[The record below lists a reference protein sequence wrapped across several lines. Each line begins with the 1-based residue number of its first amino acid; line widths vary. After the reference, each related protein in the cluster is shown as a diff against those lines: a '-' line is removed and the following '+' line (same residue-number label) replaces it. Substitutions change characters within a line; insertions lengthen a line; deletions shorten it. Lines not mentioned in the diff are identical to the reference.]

1 MYEFQFDDDDYEM
14 YDVIYAENP
23 IKILVD
29 EEFDRDWSPSGRRPY
44 YQMRGKRISEQQ
56 AFEIICRTDR
66 MFSHYALNFENSICS
81 LNFHNDWFLGDYF
94 SRYGWVHPNGII
106 GTNGITLKYPTV
118 DEFAHEWAV
127 YLHSF
132 PFLDL
137 IIGIT
142 WWDEVSPRK
151 WKMLRER
158 CKNRMFDV
166 SNEMK
171 YLEYNDFCNNIEA
184 GIWVH
189 DGRIEII
196 DREQTIEVYKKYEK
210 LYEEK
215 DHRIYCHE
223 YYEDF
228 QPDVTTLEYLKKC
241 LLTYGITDAEEFLK
255 QKLRPNELEKIKKY
269 GLIHKQPAP

>member
-1 MYEFQFDDDDYEM
+1 MYEFQFDDDDYDM
-14 YDVIYAENP
+14 YEVIYAENP

-29 EEFDRDWSPSGRRPY
+29 EKFDKGWSPVGRRPY

-56 AFEIICRTDR
+56 AFDIICKTD
-66 MFSHYALNFENSICS
+66 MLFSSHSFGLDNRLPSINFDN
-81 LNFHNDWFLGDYF
+81 NWFSYGGM
-94 SRYGWVHPNGII
+94 SRQGWVHPNGII
-106 GTNGITLKYPTV
+106 GTNSTTYKYPTV
-118 DEFAHEWAV
+118 DEFAHEWAS
-127 YLHSF
+127 YLYHF